1 MHRVTVSTDI
11 NVNSQSAWAV
21 LDDFESIYKFNPDVK
36 NSELLSSQKTGV
48 GAKRTCF
55 FYDGTSL
62 NETITDYEDGS
73 FYEYELSEFK
83 LPLKTAYCRWSVIPI
98 NDGACTVKA
107 SLTFTPKFGP
117 IGWLMAKLL
126 IKPALTKAF
135 IGVFKGL
142 DDHIRTGKI
151 VCKDGSLKAA

>member
-1 MHRVTVSTDI
+1 MHRVTVSKEI
-11 NVNSQSAWAV
+11 NVNAHSVWAV

-36 NSELLSSQKTGV
+36 NSELLSIQKTGI

-62 NETITDYEDGS
+62 KETITDYKASS
-73 FYEYELSEFK
+73 FYEYELSDFK
-83 LPLKTAYCRWSVIPI
+83 LPLKSASCRWSVIPV
-98 NDGACTVKA
+98 NEHSCTVKA

-117 IGWLMAKLL
+117 LGWLMAKLL
-126 IKPALTKAF
+126 IKPTLTKAF
-135 IGVFKGL
+135 KGVFKGL

-151 VCKDGSLKAA
+151 VSKDGSLQAA